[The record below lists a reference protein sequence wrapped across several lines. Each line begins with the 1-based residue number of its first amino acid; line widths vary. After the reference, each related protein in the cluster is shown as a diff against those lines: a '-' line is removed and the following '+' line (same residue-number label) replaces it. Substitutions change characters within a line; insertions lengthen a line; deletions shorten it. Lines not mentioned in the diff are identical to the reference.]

1 MYIVKRNGKTNTE
14 VGILVKE
21 RPAIPAP
28 EYKYETVDI
37 PGRDG
42 SLYSEEGFVDDIT
55 IKITFVFAC
64 EPAKWQDLFRKAR
77 RWLLS
82 KEDDQLV
89 LGDMSG
95 YYYKV
100 KHTVIGSSEREVKQ
114 VGEFEVEF
122 TCDGYQYLNK
132 GRYEYEKDEVLYNP
146 YSISHPIYYI
156 TGNGKCTLAVNGYD
170 FTAEVGQ
177 NVTIDTDLMLAYRKD
192 GRIMNTSVTG
202 DYQELYLQE
211 GDNTIEITEGFSIKV
226 IPNWRCL

>member
-1 MYIVKRNGKTNTE
+1 MYTVKRNGKTNTE

-28 EYKYETVDI
+28 EYKYETVEI

-89 LGDMSG
+89 LGDMPG

-114 VGEFEVEF
+114 VGEFEAEF
-122 TCDGYQYLNK
+122 TCNGYQYLNK
-132 GRYEYEKDEVLYNP
+132 GRYEYDKDEVLYNP
-146 YSISHPIYYI
+146 YSVSHPIYYI

-177 NVTIDTDLMLAYRKD
+177 NVTIDTDMMFAYRKD

-226 IPNWRCL
+226 RPNWRCL